1 MKNIDA
7 LRKAQEIIQV
17 NLKAV
22 QTPARA
28 DVGQL
33 IEGYP
38 LIHAI
43 EILDNLIKSF
53 AFEEND
59 DGK

>member
-1 MKNIDA
+1 MNNTDA
-7 LRKAQEIIQV
+7 LRRAREIIEV

-43 EILDNLIKSF
+43 EVLGNLIDTFKY
-53 AFEEND
+53 EEMDNE
-59 DGK
+59 